1 MLKNSLT
8 KGEIEMDR
16 IQVLKGKI
24 KDIESTEMEKGD
36 MILSSLH
43 TTQEL
48 FENSIPIEA
57 AKIISDEFEMKIER
71 IYELATFYSMY
82 STKPRGKHLIRL
94 CESLPCHVVE
104 GPQIAKKLKETLKID
119 FGQTT
124 KDGLFT
130 LETTSCLGICGV
142 GPVMMIDGEAYGNLT
157 PQKIDEIIKTYREGE
172 K

>member
-1 MLKNSLT
+1 MEKV
-8 KGEIEMDR
+8 E
-16 IQVLKGKI
+16 VLKGRI
-24 KDIESTEMEKGD
+24 KEMKSQQVEKGD

-43 TTQEL
+43 LTQEL

-57 AKIISDEFEMKIER
+57 AQAIAEELDVKIER
-71 IYELATFYSMY
+71 VYELATFYSMY

-104 GPQIAKKLKETLKID
+104 GPQIEQKLKDILKID

-130 LETTSCLGICGV
+130 LEQTSCLGICGV
-142 GPVMMIDGEAYGNLT
+142 GPVMMIDGDTYGNLT
-157 PQKIDEIIKTYREGE
+157 VDSLEGIIAKYRSD
-172 K
+172 KQ

>member
-1 MLKNSLT
+1 MEKV
-8 KGEIEMDR
+8 EILRSR
-16 IQVLKGKI
+16 IKEVKSKQV
-24 KDIESTEMEKGD
+24 EKGD

-43 TTQEL
+43 LAQEL
-48 FENSIPIEA
+48 FENSIPLEA
-57 AKIISDEFEMKIER
+57 AEAMAEELDVKIER
-71 IYELATFYSMY
+71 IYEIATFYSMY

-104 GPQIAKKLKETLKID
+104 GPQIEQKLKDILKID

-130 LETTSCLGICGV
+130 LEQTSCLGICGV
-142 GPVMMIDGEAYGNLT
+142 GPVMMIDGDAYGNLT
-157 PQKIDEIIKTYREGE
+157 VESIEGIIEKYRGDR